1 MAEKVLKMIIQLRND
16 TKANFD
22 QVKDTLILRAGECA
36 VITDYTE
43 NAAGIVLGDG
53 VKTFGELPVI
63 TAGSGSG
70 TGSEIV
76 GDNKTIQIVEGV
88 ASLYGFDETKAGMTF
103 KVSEDGTAIEWYAPV
118 TSDSVSEQV
127 SSEVAE
133 QLTTVNENVTN
144 VTNNVTNLTQTVTN
158 LGDEV
163 TNLGDEITTVDG
175 KVTAVETNLTDNY
188 YTKAEVDGKISGA
201 FKYMGT
207 VTTFADLEALES
219 PATGELYQ
227 VTDENKMYVYNGTG
241 WDEFGVSIDM
251 SAYVENTAFAP
262 VQTKVNSLPE
272 TLISELTVGTKTSTE
287 VPISVKSGSLQE
299 SGAYQI
305 VTNSSAIVLSGATST
320 EAGLMTAD
328 DKVKLDGI
336 GAGAQSNLIESLSI
350 AGVQLAVSDK
360 NVDLP
365 MATETSMGLVKS
377 SSEDN
382 KIFVNTD
389 GTMEVKTVT
398 FDRIVEGT
406 NDIVLNG
413 GGAFG

>member
-336 GAGAQSNLIESLSI
+336 GIGAQSNLIESLSI